1 MDCVKFVKDLNNN
14 LRVCVCCGGRESSQ
28 MGANNTY
35 FQLGFCELSLSLS
48 DSSSS
53 SILYIS

>member
-14 LRVCVCCGGRESSQ
+14 LRVCVLWGGSSQ
-28 MGANNTY
+28 MGAHNTY
-35 FQLGFCELSLSLS
+35 FQLGLCELVPSLS

>member
-14 LRVCVCCGGRESSQ
+14 LRVCVLWGGESSQ

>member
-14 LRVCVCCGGRESSQ
+14 LRVCVLWGRESSQ

-35 FQLGFCELSLSLS
+35 FQLGFCELSFSLS

>member
-14 LRVCVCCGGRESSQ
+14 LRVCVLWGELTDW
-28 MGANNTY
+28 AHNTY
-35 FQLGFCELSLSLS
+35 FQLGLCELLPSLS